1 MTLSTFTKPPPP
13 TQHCL
18 LSFPTPEILLVT
30 LNRPKSLNCV
40 NSQGHAE
47 LHAVWEWMD
56 AEPLLR
62 VGIITGKGRAFC
74 AGADLKEWN
83 DKNAAHSS
91 GRPASPASGFAGLSR
106 RAGKKPVICA
116 VNGLAYGGGCE
127 IIINADIVIASKRA
141 AKFALPEVKRGVEAE
156 RWGLVNEVVED
167 GGETDEMDVGERR
180 VVKRAVEVAGDI
192 VANSPD
198 AVIVSREGIKLGWE
212 GVGAEDGS
220 RLLMEGWANRLNQGE
235 NLKEGV
241 KAFVEKRSPRWV
253 ASKL

>member
-1 MTLSTFTKPPPP
+1 MTVPNFTNPPPP

-74 AGADLKEWN
+74 AGADLKECN
-83 DKNAAHSS
+83 DKNSQSS
-91 GRPASPASGFAGLSR
+91 GRPAPPPSGFAGLSR

-127 IIINADIVIASKRA
+127 IIINADIVIASRRG
-141 AKFALPEVKRGVEAE
+141 AKFALPEVKRGVAALAGGLTRLVRTVGKPRAMEMALTGRVVRVEEAE

-167 GGETDEMDVGERR
+167 GGRR
-180 VVKRAVEVAGDI
+180 MMWM
-192 VANSPD
+192 
-198 AVIVSREGIKLGWE
+198 LGT
-212 GVGAEDGS
+212 G
-220 RLLMEGWANRLNQGE
+220 GW
-235 NLKEGV
+235 
-241 KAFVEKRSPRWV
+241 
-253 ASKL
+253 